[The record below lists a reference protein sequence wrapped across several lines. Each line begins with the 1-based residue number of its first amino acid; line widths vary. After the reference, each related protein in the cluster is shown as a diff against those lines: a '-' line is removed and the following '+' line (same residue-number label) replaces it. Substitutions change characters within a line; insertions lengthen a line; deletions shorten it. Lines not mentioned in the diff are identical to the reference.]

1 MTINNKVKTFISFI
15 CNFKL
20 DSYLQKLPTGYVL
33 CITTDFKEIEQMY
46 LKRTRKNDLD
56 FYDWI

>member
-46 LKRTRKNDLD
+46 LKRTRKNDFD